1 MKEGYSNWR
10 KLDNAA
16 LAFPLVTG
24 KNDTRVFRFYCE
36 LKENVKPELLQAA
49 LEKTMEKYPL
59 FQMVL
64 RKGLFWFYLEHRDIR
79 PIVKEEKKP
88 PCSRLYI
95 PDKKNLL
102 FQVSYYE
109 KRINFEVFH
118 ALTDGT
124 GAMHFLQELVS
135 NYLKKAHPEK
145 DLPSLPVTDMST
157 PGDQEEDSFS
167 QYYSSDIPGNSEKKP
182 RAVRLPGERLLHE
195 DMHITEIVL
204 PVKELH
210 AKAKEYGVS
219 ITILITAMFLCS
231 IHEEIPKSRQNRPI
245 ALMVPVNLRNYFP
258 SQSMANFFGWIEVG
272 HDFSQTSD
280 FTEILAHV
288 KEQFAAELVEE
299 KIARHMNSY
308 VRLEKNPVIRAVPLE
323 IKKYFL
329 MLGANL
335 SSRSITAVYSNIGIL
350 RFPKEYNQYIDRF
363 GIFAS
368 TNSMQ
373 LCSCSYED
381 QMVLGFTSKI
391 PDDSIQKNFMRMLR
405 EEEIPYK
412 EGKNDFPGCGEQN
425 KKEEIK
431 ILQTFTFLCLAV
443 AVICGMINYLM
454 LETLNWFWFA
464 AAGCACA
471 WLVVNVA
478 YFKRRNILKNLT
490 WQLLI
495 ITILCVLWDHFTGWK
510 GWSIDFVFPFGTLT
524 VLGSIPV
531 IAGVSHLETEEY
543 LYYLLQA
550 AMIGCIPAI
559 LIWIGIVHYTLPSV
573 LCTGISFLVLAGMF
587 IFQKKDTL
595 SEFRKKLRM

>member
-88 PCSRLYI
+88 PCSRLYV

-124 GAMHFLQELVS
+124 GAMHFLQELVI
-135 NYLKKAHPEK
+135 NYLKKAHPEQN
-145 DLPSLPVTDMST
+145 LPSLPVKDTST

-373 LCSCSYED
+373 LCSCSYENE
-381 QMVLGFTSKI
+381 MVLGFTSKL
-391 PDDSIQKNFMRMLR
+391 PKDNIQRNFLNML
-405 EEEIPYK
+405 
-412 EGKNDFPGCGEQN
+412 
-425 KKEEIK
+425 KKEE
-431 ILQTFTFLCLAV
+431 LD
-443 AVICGMINYLM
+443 
-454 LETLNWFWFA
+454 WFWFA
-464 AAGCACA
+464 AAGCLCG
-471 WLVVNVA
+471 WLIVAVA
-478 YFKRRNILKNLT
+478 YAKRRNILKNEII
-490 WQLLI
+490 QLILVTI
-495 ITILCVLWDHFTGWK
+495 IAVLWDKYTGWH
-510 GWSIDFVFPFGTLT
+510 GWSLDFVLPFGALA

-531 IAGVSHLETEEY
+531 IVKVQKLEKEEY
-543 LYYLLQA
+543 LFYLVQA
-550 AMIGCIPAI
+550 TFAGLVPLI
-559 LIWIGIVHYTLPSV
+559 LMFFHQIRFPYPSV
-573 LCTGISFLVLAGMF
+573 VCTGISLLVFAGMF
-587 IFQKKDTL
+587 IFNSNDTIR
-595 SEFRKKLRM
+595 EFHKKLRM